1 MSFADKH
8 LVLDSGLKSWLH
20 FRQRV
25 WHIVVLFLLIGF
37 LFAGILARLVENW
50 WNDPDFSHG
59 FFVPAFAFLVIW
71 QKRRQLAE
79 IPIQPSWF
87 GLIVIAGSLG
97 LMIVGVLGAE
107 LFLQRSS
114 FVLLLMGLVIH
125 FLGWNWFRALLFPLA
140 CLFLMIPIPSI
151 IYNRIAFPLQLLAS
165 KLAAGILSFASV
177 PVLLEGNVIQ
187 LPNMMLEVVEA
198 CSGIRSLVSLITL
211 AIIYG
216 YLLEPNL
223 IRRTLLVLGAI
234 PVAVLANALRVAG
247 TGLLGHYWNPDKA
260 QGFFHTFSGLV
271 VFMIS
276 LLLLFSLH
284 GALRGLEGV
293 RKRRKLS

>member
-1 MSFADKH
+1 MGHPGKH
-8 LVLDSGLKSWLH
+8 LVLNSGAEYGLSLRRWI
-20 FRQRV
+20 
-25 WHIVVLFLLIGF
+25 WHVVVLTLLVAF
-37 LFAGILARLVENW
+37 LFANVLSRLAENW

-59 FFVPAFAFLVIW
+59 FFVPAFVAFVIW
-71 QKRRQLAE
+71 QRRRQLAE
-79 IPIQPSWF
+79 IPVQPSWF
-87 GLIVIAGSLG
+87 GLVVVAVSLG
-97 LMIVGVLGAE
+97 LLIVGVLGAE

-114 FVLLLMGLVIH
+114 FVLLLVGLVIQ
-125 FLGWNWFRALLFPLA
+125 FLGWGWFRALLFPLA

-165 KLAAGILSFASV
+165 KIAAAVLSVAGV
-177 PVLLEGNVIQ
+177 PILLEGNVIQ
-187 LPNMMLEVVEA
+187 LPYMMLEVVEA
-198 CSGIRSLVSLITL
+198 CSGLRSLVSLITL

-223 IRRTLLVLGAI
+223 IRRTLLVFGAI

-247 TGLLGHYWNPDKA
+247 TGLLGHYWDPDKA

-271 VFMIS
+271 VFVIS

-284 GALRGLEGV
+284 GGLRMLESAW
-293 RKRRKLS
+293 KQRRPS